1 MLKIRLARHGRKGR
15 PFYRVVVQDSRRS
28 RDGRFV
34 ESLGFYDPLN
44 EPATFDIDAERAA
57 HWLSHGAQPTET
69 VHRFLAAE
77 GLIEPWQPKP
87 RSKRADAK
95 RAAAAEAAAAAAAA
109 ESSE

>member
-15 PFYRVVVQDSRRS
+15 PFYRVVVQDSRKP

-34 ESLGFYDPLN
+34 ERVGYYDPLTD
-44 EPATFDIDAERAA
+44 PATFSVDGARVT
-57 HWLSHGAQPTET
+57 HWLSHGAKPSET
-69 VHRFLAAE
+69 VHRLLARE

-95 RAAAAEAAAAAAAA
+95 AKRAAASAE
-109 ESSE
+109 

>member
-15 PFYRVVVQDSRRS
+15 PFYRVVVQDSRKA

-34 ESLGFYDPLN
+34 ENVGHYDPLT
-44 EPATFDIDAERAA
+44 EPATFQVDHERVK

-69 VHRFLAAE
+69 VHRFLAKE
-77 GLIEPWQPKP
+77 GLIEPFQPKP

-95 RAAAAEAAAAAAAA
+95 RAAAAAAAAA
-109 ESSE
+109 E

>member
-15 PFYRVVVQDSRRS
+15 PFYRVVVQDSRKP

-34 ESLGFYDPLN
+34 ESVGYYDPLT
-44 EPATFDIDAERAA
+44 EPATFEVNGERVT

-69 VHRFLAAE
+69 VHRYLAKE
-77 GLIEPWQPKP
+77 GLIAPFQPKP

-95 RAAAAEAAAAAAAA
+95 RAAAAAA
-109 ESSE
+109 SE

>member
-15 PFYRVVVQDSRRS
+15 PFYRVVVQDAEQQ

-34 ESLGFYDPLN
+34 DSVGYYDPLTD
-44 EPATFDIDAERAA
+44 PATFEVDGERIT

-69 VHRFLAAE
+69 VHRMLAKQ
-77 GLIEPWQPKP
+77 GLIAEWKPKP

-95 RAAAAEAAAAAAAA
+95 RAAPAAE
-109 ESSE
+109 

>member
-15 PFYRVVVQDSRRS
+15 PFYRVVVQDSRKA

-34 ESLGFYDPLN
+34 ESLGHSDPLN
-44 EPATFDIDAERAA
+44 APATFEVDAERSK
-57 HWLSHGAQPTET
+57 HWLSPGAQPSAA
-69 VHRFLAAE
+69 VLHILAKE

-95 RAAAAEAAAAAAAA
+95 KAAAAAA
-109 ESSE
+109 E

>member
-15 PFYRVVVQDSRRS
+15 PFYRVVVQDSRKP

-34 ESLGFYDPLN
+34 ENLGHYDPLT
-44 EPATFDIDAERAA
+44 EPATFAIDAERVK
-57 HWLSHGAQPTET
+57 HWLSHGAKPTET
-69 VHRFLAAE
+69 VHRFLAKE

-95 RAAAAEAAAAAAAA
+95 RAAAAAAAAA
-109 ESSE
+109 E

>member
-15 PFYRVVVQDSRRS
+15 PFYRVVVQDSERP

-34 ESLGFYDPLN
+34 ESLGYYDPLTD
-44 EPATFDIDAERAA
+44 PATFEVNSERVT

-69 VHRFLAAE
+69 VHRFLAKE
-77 GLIEPWQPKP
+77 GLIREWVTKP

-95 RAAAAEAAAAAAAA
+95 RAAAAAAADA
-109 ESSE
+109 E